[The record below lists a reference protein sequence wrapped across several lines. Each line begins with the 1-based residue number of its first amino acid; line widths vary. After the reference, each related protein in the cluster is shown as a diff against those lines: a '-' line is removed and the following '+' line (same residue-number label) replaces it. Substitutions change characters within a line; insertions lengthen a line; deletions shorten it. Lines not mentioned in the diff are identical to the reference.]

1 MTMTKQIRLA
11 ITFSAILSLTVSC
24 KSEQEKKEEVVNQKK
39 EQLKSANEKE
49 ISDLNEKH
57 KAISRWDSLE
67 TFTYV
72 LQEKFIDENEPISF
86 QGKLRDIYKSDSTY
100 LLKVEKNNES
110 RYKWNYI
117 ATISL
122 SKEKFFKLKKI
133 LESSNHSKTGCFIF
147 KVSKVTSPFVKIKS
161 HTSLDEYSEISA
173 SNEYSDSELYLDFD
187 FYDKLLIFQGDL
199 IDFHLNEIVT
209 KDNE

>member
-1 MTMTKQIRLA
+1 MTKQIRHT
-11 ITFSAILSLTVSC
+11 IFFSAIILLTSSC
-24 KSEQEKKEEVVNQKK
+24 KSEQEIKEEVVNQKN
-39 EQLKSANEKE
+39 EQLNSANEKE
-49 ISDLNEKH
+49 ISDLNEKY
-57 KAISRWDSLE
+57 KVISRWDSLE

-72 LQEKFIDENEPISF
+72 LQEKFISETKPISF
-86 QGKLRDIYKSDSTY
+86 QGEITDISISDSTY
-100 LLKVEKNNES
+100 LLKVKKTLYL

-117 ATISL
+117 AVISL
-122 SKEKFFKLKKI
+122 SKEKFIELKKI
-133 LESSNHSKTGCFIF
+133 LESSNHSNEGCFIF
-147 KVSKVTSPFVKIKS
+147 KVSKIASPFVKIKS
-161 HTSLDEYSEISA
+161 YPLVDENSGISS